1 MSRDI
6 LRTDPN
12 FFPFSKLKSF
22 CHDDDDVLLERAI
35 NPCSSYQV
43 STELAGFML
52 VSIAQL
58 DVYTACL
65 WGGGRGCRRIIRVAR
80 AVKKTFWAGF
90 RCGGWLFCSACT
102 IGMADGRLF
111 GFCFYLKKSKEIK
124 AKYNVP
130 DVCVRRAV
138 AVGGGI

>member
-1 MSRDI
+1 MLQNPKGLNLQRERPA
-6 LRTDPN
+6 LPCLL
-12 FFPFSKLKSF
+12 FYLFSF
-22 CHDDDDVLLERAI
+22 LLGWVVGVVVDR
-35 NPCSSYQV
+35 
-43 STELAGFML
+43 GF
-52 VSIAQL
+52 
-58 DVYTACL
+58 
-65 WGGGRGCRRIIRVAR
+65 AR
-80 AVKKTFWAGF
+80 AVKKTFRAGF

-111 GFCFYLKKSKEIK
+111 GFCFYLKKSNNIK